1 MEDMMRWF
9 QSEGAR
15 EKQSQWEIN
24 QIESLK
30 IKLEIRFDFTKMKNI
45 RRSLGLEQIYRLKRC
60 QEFTENHT
68 EATGTEIG
76 EEKHEIP
83 PEVPQRDY
91 EIYHYDY
98 VPKPTFSICSDAS
111 EAWSDTSLQFEST
124 SGKKTG
130 RVRNL
135 LHKIKMS
142 PFKSRQKNPKFSLSP
157 IRINKLP

>member
-1 MEDMMRWF
+1 
-9 QSEGAR
+9 
-15 EKQSQWEIN
+15 
-24 QIESLK
+24 
-30 IKLEIRFDFTKMKNI
+30 MKNI

-60 QEFTENHT
+60 QEVTEKYT
-68 EATGTEIG
+68 EITGTEDG
-76 EEKHEIP
+76 EEIP

-98 VPKPTFSICSDAS
+98 VPKPTISICSDAS
-111 EAWSDTSLQFEST
+111 ETSSDTSSQFESP

-142 PFKSRQKNPKFSLSP
+142 PFKSRQNSPKYSLSP
-157 IRINKLP
+157 IRINKPS